1 MNGNYEITKDEIK
14 NILDE
19 NNVHY
24 SDSGDCLD
32 LTEKEIYIN
41 IENSVFKN
49 FTHYGN
55 NGVISFPGH
64 YSGIIEF
71 LKKL

>member
-24 SDSGDCLD
+24 NDNGNCLD
-32 LTEKEIYIN
+32 LTEKEIYIK
-41 IENSVFKN
+41 IENSVFKK

-55 NGVISFPGH
+55 SGVISFPGH
-64 YSGIIEF
+64 NSGIIEF